1 VDWSFETGQRA
12 TLLDEAIG
20 QAADAIVIT
29 DRYGI
34 IEYVNPAFTTL
45 TGYSSQE
52 AVGQNSRVLKSG
64 RHTTEFYAELWDTI
78 RSGSVWQGEVVNRR
92 KDGTTYV
99 EEMRI
104 APIRSP
110 EKEIT
115 GYLAIKRDVTGQRA
129 AEESRRL
136 LAAIVESS
144 GDGIFAFD
152 RAGHILTWNRGAE
165 AIIGYSAAEAIG
177 QHLHMLVFPER
188 RADIDELTQQVLQ
201 GNTVPLWSEAAPHK
215 DGRRIPVSVTA
226 WPIRDSIGE
235 ITAVSV
241 VFRDESM
248 RRTVE
253 ETKALLASIVESS
266 DDAISSVNL
275 DGTILTWNRQCV
287 LLHGY
292 APHEAIGNN
301 IAALAPSFFKER
313 TEGILETIRR
323 GGAVS
328 PFESVIQKKH
338 GTEVDVSVRISTLR
352 NASGESVGSS
362 ANFRDITERK
372 QREGKLK
379 AAEKKYRDI
388 FNGAIEGVFRHDLEG
403 KPLAVNP
410 SLARILGYK
419 SPEEL
424 LSLVKDVRRDVW
436 ADPDLRARLAEQVD
450 QDGVVRGVECQLK
463 RKDGSL
469 VWVSL
474 SGHRVPAEDG
484 QTSHL
489 EGFME
494 DITEHKRAEEALR
507 SSEARYRSVFQ
518 TSLDGI
524 AINRLSDGMYIDVN
538 KAFLDLTGYQR
549 EEILG
554 KTSLELGIWA
564 DLNDRKQWVEL
575 LQRRRLI
582 RDVSVRLRK
591 KSGEVFWT
599 LNSSSLIEVEG
610 DRWVLTAVRDVSAA
624 KAAEDEIRS
633 LAFYDT
639 LTGLPNRRLVT
650 ERLRQT
656 LAASSRNRRMG
667 ALLFIDLD
675 NFKTMN
681 DTLGHKTGDL
691 LLQEVGRRLSACLR
705 ENDTV
710 ARLGGDEFVVIAED
724 LSESAEDAAPQ
735 ARSIATKILN
745 AILEPYLLGD
755 RECLSSSSIG
765 ITLFGN
771 PDDTVDDI
779 LQQADIAMYQ
789 AKSAGRNTVRFF
801 SPALQAAVNAR
812 AALEDDL
819 RLAIKTGQFALY
831 YQPQVTRGMVD
842 GVEAL
847 IRWNHPL
854 RGLVPPNDFI
864 PQAEESGLILSI
876 GNWVLESACKQI
888 AVWSKRKETASMS
901 VAVNISAREFRSPE
915 FVDRVLKVL
924 DTSSADPHNLRLE
937 ITEGMLVENFEDV
950 IAKMTTLRTYGVR
963 FSLDDFGTGY
973 SSLLY
978 LKRLPLDRLKIDRAF
993 VRDMLTDSTS
1003 GAIARTVISLSKA
1016 MELSVIAEGVESEE
1030 QREFLVSL
1038 GCHSFQ
1044 GFLISHPLPIEEFES
1059 WFRCVANQPQAA
1071 L

>member
-29 DRYGI
+29 DRHGI

-52 AVGQNSRVLKSG
+52 AVGQNPRVLKSG
-64 RHTTEFYAELWDTI
+64 RHATEFYAELWDTI

-104 APIRSP
+104 APIRGP

-115 GYLAIKRDVTGQRA
+115 GYLAIKRDVTGNRA

-165 AIIGYSAAEAIG
+165 AISGYTSAEAIG
-177 QHLHMLVFPER
+177 QHLHMLIFPER
-188 RADIDELTQQVLQ
+188 RADIDELTKQVLQ
-201 GNTVPLWSEAAPHK
+201 GHTVPLWSDVAPHK
-215 DGRRIPVSVTA
+215 DGRKIPVSVTA

-241 VFRDESM
+241 VFRDESL
-248 RRTVE
+248 RREVE
-253 ETKALLASIVESS
+253 ETRALLASIVESS
-266 DDAISSVNL
+266 DDAIFSVDLN
-275 DGTILTWNRQCV
+275 GAILTWNRQCELV
-287 LLHGY
+287 HGY
-292 APHEAIGNN
+292 TAQEAIGNN
-301 IAALAPSFFKER
+301 ILNCVPTFFKKTAEQ
-313 TEGILETIRR
+313 IIETIRR
-323 GGAVS
+323 GETVS
-328 PFESVIQKKH
+328 PFETVTELKD
-338 GTEVDVSVRISTLR
+338 GTQLDVAARISILR
-352 NASGESVGSS
+352 NASGEAVGSS
-362 ANFRDITERK
+362 ANVRDISERK
-372 QREGKLK
+372 RRERELQ

-388 FNGAIEGVFRHDLEG
+388 FNGAIEGIFRHDPEG

-410 SLARILGYK
+410 SLARILGYE

-424 LSLVKDVRRDVW
+424 FSLVKDVRKDVW
-436 ADPDLRARLAEQVD
+436 IDPELRTRLAEQVD
-450 QDGVVRGVECQLK
+450 QNGVVRSVECQLK

-474 SGHRVPAEDG
+474 SGHRVPGEDG
-484 QTSHL
+484 QTTHL

-494 DITEHKRAEEALR
+494 DITERKRGEEALR
-507 SSEARYRSVFQ
+507 SSEARYRSIFQ

-524 AINRLSDGMYIDVN
+524 AINRLSDGKYLDAN
-538 KAFLDLTGYQR
+538 KAFLDLMGYER
-549 EEILG
+549 EELLG

-564 DLNDRKQWVEL
+564 DLSDRNRWVDV
-575 LQRRRLI
+575 LQRKGLF

-591 KSGEVFWT
+591 KCGEVVWT

-610 DRWVLTAVRDVSAA
+610 DRCVLTAIRDISAA

-656 LAASSRNRRMG
+656 LAASARNRRRG

-675 NFKTMN
+675 DFKTLN

-691 LLQEVGRRLSACLR
+691 LLQEASRRLAVCLR

-710 ARLGGDEFVVIAED
+710 ARLGGDEFVVIVED
-724 LSESAEDAAPQ
+724 LSESAGDAAPQ
-735 ARSIATKILN
+735 AKFIATKILD
-745 AILEPYLLGD
+745 ALHQPYLLCD

-765 ITLFGN
+765 ITLFGS
-771 PDDTVDDI
+771 PDDTVDEI

-789 AKSAGRNTVRFF
+789 AKAAGRNTVRFF

-812 AALEDDL
+812 ASLEDDL
-819 RLAIKTGQFALY
+819 RQAIKNRQFVLY
-831 YQPQVTRGMVD
+831 YQPQVTSGTVD
-842 GVEAL
+842 GAEAL
-847 IRWNHPL
+847 IRWKHPL
-854 RGLVPPNDFI
+854 RGLVPPGEFI
-864 PQAEESGLILSI
+864 PQAEETGLILPI
-876 GNWVLESACKQI
+876 GNWVLENACMQI
-888 AVWSKRKETASMS
+888 AAWSNRKETARMT

-915 FVDRVLKVL
+915 FVDYVLKVL

-937 ITEGMLVENFEDV
+937 ITEGMLVDNFEDV

-1016 MELSVIAEGVESEE
+1016 MELSVIAEGVESEK
-1030 QREFLVSL
+1030 QREFLVDL

-1044 GFLISHPLPIEEFES
+1044 GFLISRPLPIEEFES
-1059 WFRCVANQPQAA
+1059 WFHSLENQPQVAI
-1071 L
+1071 